1 CYCEAPQLPARI
13 ASACAP
19 LHALLRHKYGF
30 DPLFQKLFAEGW
42 RALGGFLFRRVDAGL
57 VDGFL
62 VNGAARLVGRGA
74 KTLRAV
80 QTGLTYHYAFAM
92 IIGLFA
98 LVTYFVWR

>member
-1 CYCEAPQLPARI
+1 M
-13 ASACAP
+13 
-19 LHALLRHKYGF
+19 
-30 DPLFQKLFAEGW
+30 
-42 RALGGFLFRRVDAGL
+42 DAGL